1 MALILF
7 FLSGIIGAGN
17 LPFQKDILLIISI
30 IGFFYSLIFQTPI
43 PNDYLWG
50 LVIIYFLKSY
60 PPLINLGIRFSN
72 VLIGKD
78 PKIPQDIQGGTL
90 VWSLMGFVWS
100 LFWLS
105 YASSTDGTWYI
116 YLIWFICSSDMWGFL
131 QIGALHHFLK
141 NK

>member
-7 FLSGIIGAGN
+7 FLSGIAGN
-17 LPFQKDILLIISI
+17 LPLLKDILVIISI
-30 IGFFYSLIFQTPI
+30 IGFFYSLIFQTAV

-50 LVIIYFLKSY
+50 LVIIFFLKSF

-78 PKIPQDIQGGTL
+78 PRIPQDIQGGMV
-90 VWSLMGFVWS
+90 VWALMGFIWS

-105 YASSTDGTWYI
+105 YASMTDGTWYI
-116 YLIWFICSSDMWGFL
+116 YLIWFISSGDICGII
-131 QIGALHHFLK
+131 QIGATNHFLK